1 MKKLLRRLVLLGAI
15 AGGIY
20 AIRGYLR
27 QESAATGG
35 SAQII
40 FDDGSTRSLASNTAE
55 GREFVDIARRI
66 VEIGL

>member
-1 MKKLLRRLVLLGAI
+1 MKKLLKRLVLLGAI

-20 AIRGYLR
+20 AVRSYLR
-27 QESAATGG
+27 EESAAAG
-35 SAQII
+35 SAQMI

-55 GREFVDIARRI
+55 GREIVDVARRI